1 MSAPELEALYQQYKD
16 QGLIVITS
24 MTGGAAV
31 DTLAWA
37 ETYGLTAPVVA
48 DAPANLAG
56 EWGVSAIPSQHLIGR
71 GGVILQTNQ
80 YHIGE
85 ETILEAL
92 AR

>member
-1 MSAPELEALYQQYKD
+1 MSAPELEALYQEHKA
-16 QGLIVITS
+16 QGLIVITA

-48 DAPANLAG
+48 DSPANLAS
-56 EWGVSAIPSQHLIGR
+56 EWGVSAIPAQHLVGR
-71 GGVILQTNQ
+71 GGVILSTNQ
-80 YHIGE
+80 FHISQD
-85 ETILEAL
+85 TILEAL

>member
-1 MSAPELEALYQQYKD
+1 M
-16 QGLIVITS
+16 ITA

-37 ETYGLTAPVVA
+37 DTYGLTAPVVA

-56 EWGVSAIPSQHLIGR
+56 EWGVSAIPAQHLIGR
-71 GGVILQTNQ
+71 GGVILSTNDF
-80 YHIGE
+80 HIGE
-85 ETILEAL
+85 DAILEAL

>member
-1 MSAPELEALYQQYKD
+1 
-16 QGLIVITS
+16 

-31 DTLAWA
+31 DTQAWA
-37 ETYGLTAPVVA
+37 DTYGLTAPVVA

-71 GGVILQTNQ
+71 GGVILSTNQ
-80 YHIGE
+80 FHIGMDV
-85 ETILEAL
+85 INEAL

>member
-1 MSAPELEALYQQYKD
+1 
-16 QGLIVITS
+16 LIVITA

-56 EWGVSAIPSQHLIGR
+56 EWGVSAIPAQHLIGR
-71 GGVILQTNQ
+71 GGVILSTND
-80 YHIGE
+80 YHISE
-85 ETILEAL
+85 DAIMEAL

>member
-1 MSAPELEALYQQYKD
+1 
-16 QGLIVITS
+16 VITA

-31 DTLAWA
+31 DTKAWA
-37 ETYGLTAPVVA
+37 DTYGLTAPVVA

-71 GGVILQTNQ
+71 GGVILSTNKF
-80 YHIGE
+80 HIGIDE
-85 ETILEAL
+85 IGAAL